1 MTNQN
6 FEILRANTTHLFAI
20 APLFDL
26 YRQFYGQVSNLS
38 EARSFL
44 LDRLTKNESVIFLAL
59 SYRNAKNCL
68 GFLQL
73 YPSFSSVSAQR
84 IWILND
90 LFVVSEARQQG
101 IATALMEKAKSFAQE
116 TQAKKL
122 TLSTAID
129 NVNAQKLYER
139 LGYQKDEEFFY
150 YALNI

>member
-6 FEILRANTTHLFAI
+6 FEIIRANTTHLFAI

-59 SYRNAKNCL
+59 SCHNSKKGL

-84 IWILND
+84 VWILND
-90 LFVVSEARQQG
+90 LFVVVEARQKG
-101 IATALMEKAKSFAQE
+101 IATALMEKAKLFAKE
-116 TQAKKL
+116 TYAKSL
-122 TLSTAID
+122 TLATAID
-129 NVNAQKLYER
+129 NLNAQKFYEQ
-139 LGYQKDEEFFY
+139 LGYQKDEGFFY
-150 YALNI
+150 YALNL